1 MDKFELL
8 CLLEAISNYAYDI
21 HYTAN
26 GRFFFSD
33 HLFSERLS
41 DVDVKDDFIETF
53 YLGKSEEAPA
63 SADIARKVAD
73 LTPEIT
79 DNTQDNFKRLRNMII
94 RALMGIQAYDGTK
107 GEEDLLGSVAH
118 ILQRHNGLLYRQLTY
133 TPEEIRNDDDDWRDI
148 VDEEDTT
155 QTLENEKW
163 ITVHPNKENPDDY
176 RRLKVEDGETSK
188 EAVERKFGKDKAEK
202 KDPEKE
208 DKEEKKD
215 KPEERKSKQKIHPNI
230 AKSFEY
236 QKEINDA
243 MKKMDQY
250 RGKVEEKEKQ
260 LKEENKELQEIQR
273 KLKNKDYENFTE
285 FAYLHKQEA
294 GIDREIRIQ
303 ARESVP
309 EYKEAWEKF
318 NHSGLFEKKR
328 NSINEGIK
336 YIQAGLK
343 DRLAEVSKEN
353 EELYNKIIG
362 FGDELSILKKQ
373 QDEAR
378 KKRDDYY
385 TQLWKKDMPADQIRA
400 GIDEYQDKA
409 VEAGK
414 KIKELQNKMAHD
426 IGDLLRE
433 KDGVQIK
440 FEKSSIKN
448 IENDLNEVFG
458 GVLPD
463 GMQPDVLPTVS
474 TTRGRAHCSGRNLA
488 LNTDGGVQTAIHE
501 YMHFVEDN
509 NPQMLANSIAF
520 LRYRTQGE
528 KLKSLKSLTGI
539 SYGAKEKAR
548 PDKFF
553 DPYCGKTYTSAFD
566 DEKNEPYLG
575 STATEIMSM
584 GVEQLYKDPVGFAKS
599 DREYFDFVIAN
610 LKGRL

>member
-53 YLGKSEEAPA
+53 YLGKSQEAPA

-73 LTPEIT
+73 LTPETT

-133 TPEEIRNDDDDWRDI
+133 TPEEIRNDNSDWRDI
-148 VDEEDTT
+148 VSEEDTT

-176 RRLKVEDGETSK
+176 RRLKVEDGETSQ

-202 KDPEKE
+202 KEPEKE
-208 DKEEKKD
+208 TEGKKDQSEEKKSGQ
-215 KPEERKSKQKIHPNI
+215 KVHPKIKEYMKFKKERDAALRKMGEYEDEFKKKYNE
-230 AKSFEY
+230 KLENNKEY
-236 QKEINDA
+236 QNL
-243 MKKMDQY
+243 
-250 RGKVEEKEKQ
+250 R
-260 LKEENKELQEIQR
+260 ELTLHPS
-273 KLKNKDYENFTE
+273 KGDFTE
-285 FAYLHKQEA
+285 IRNAYHQMEAIRKQALE
-294 GIDREIRIQ
+294 D
-303 ARESVP
+303 ARNETP
-309 EYKEAWEKF
+309 EYLDAYKKYNDLNKWTDEKDKYF
-318 NHSGLFEKKR
+318 DA
-328 NSINEGIK
+328 IK
-336 YIQAGLK
+336 DIQSGLK
-343 DRLAEVSKEN
+343 DRLAEISKDNDEI
-353 EELYNKIIG
+353 YNKIIG
-362 FGDELSILKKQ
+362 FGDELTVLQKER
-373 QDEAR
+373 DEAR
-378 KKRDDYY
+378 KKRDDYFS
-385 TQLWKKDMPADQIRA
+385 QLWKKDMPADEIRA
-400 GIDEYQDKA
+400 GIDEYHEKA

-414 KIKELQNKMAHD
+414 RIKELQDKIAHD
-426 IGDLLRE
+426 VGNLLRE
-433 KDGVQIK
+433 KKGVYVK
-440 FEKSSIKN
+440 FEKSTIKGV
-448 IENDLNEVFG
+448 EEELNEVFG

-474 TTRGRAHCSGRNLA
+474 TIRGRAHCSGRNLA
-488 LNTDGGVQTAIHE
+488 LRRDGDVQTIIHE
-501 YMHFVEDN
+501 YMHFVEDH

-520 LRYRTQGE
+520 LRYRTDGE

-553 DPYCGKTYTSAFD
+553 NPYCGKSYALVD
-566 DEKNEPYLG
+566 DNYLDA
-575 STATEIMSM
+575 TATEVMSM